1 LLPGGTTPDRRYER
15 DGERARLVLPVD
27 VAPPYTA
34 AVSVERL
41 GRALTRRD
49 ERLLHSAAL
58 TLSAWL
64 RAVSNRLAGAPE
76 RRRVSR
82 SFEQIIE
89 QHIASAAAQSEDVA
103 VIVLSFGAE
112 PRGAETTLAWIGNI
126 RRLLRPADVAG
137 RLSSGDI
144 GVLLPDT
151 SDAGA
156 AVVLARLRGLIESP
170 DGHALW
176 PYASFGMASQ
186 AAGSPRRALL
196 VEAQAKAA
204 MGRRPPPP
212 VQPKI

>member
-1 LLPGGTTPDRRYER
+1 
-15 DGERARLVLPVD
+15 LVLPVD
-27 VAPPYTA
+27 VAPPYAA
-34 AVSVERL
+34 AVGIERT
-41 GRALTRRD
+41 GRPLTRRD
-49 ERLLHSAAL
+49 ERLLHSAAF

-89 QHIASAAAQSEDVA
+89 QHIAGAVAQSEDAA

-112 PRGAETTLAWIGNI
+112 PRGSETTLSWIGTI
-126 RRLLRPADVAG
+126 RRLLRPADLAG

-151 SDAGA
+151 SHEGA
-156 AVVLARLRGLIESP
+156 DVVLARLKAVVESP
-170 DGHALW
+170 EGAALW
-176 PYASFGMASQ
+176 PHASFGMASQ
-186 AAGSPRRALL
+186 TAGSPRRALL

-204 MGRRPPPP
+204 MGRRRSLSSRR
-212 VQPKI
+212 